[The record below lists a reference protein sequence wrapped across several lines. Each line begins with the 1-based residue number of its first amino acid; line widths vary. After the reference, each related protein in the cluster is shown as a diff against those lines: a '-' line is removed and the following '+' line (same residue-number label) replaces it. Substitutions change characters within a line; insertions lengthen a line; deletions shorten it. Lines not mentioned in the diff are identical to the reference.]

1 MQKRENPAGGP
12 GLKKNTRCAGRE
24 DNTRLPLAAQGLSG
38 CVPCTTCPYSRIVR
52 FSKTKFRHQCGRD
65 GQWLEACGVHECRPE
80 EGGRHA

>member
-38 CVPCTTCPYSRIVR
+38 CVPCTTCPYFRIVR
-52 FSKTKFRHQCGRD
+52 FSKTKFRHQCGHD
-65 GQWLEACGVHECRPE
+65 GQWLDRCGVHECTAMQ
-80 EGGRHA
+80 EGGAA